1 MIVSFH
7 PIITAHKNI
16 ICAGRAPDE
25 NDLKA
30 IRSADA
36 VILPQGCYQSLYEMA
51 RANCA
56 RIFPNLDARF
66 DYPGKIGQ
74 IRLFEKF
81 SVRHPRSQT
90 FPSLSAF
97 GQGGIAIDFPLVVK
111 LNWGG
116 QGDTVFPAQNP
127 DALEI
132 VMERVAAYERSGQK
146 GFLVQEWLPGGERA
160 LRVAVIGTHLESYW
174 RVQPVEGRFGT
185 ALSKGG
191 CIDQHADPQLQ
202 AAGRSMVR
210 DFCDRTG
217 LQLAG
222 IDLIFDQRRRDR
234 GTIEPLMLE
243 INYFFGRQGLGG
255 SERYYQLFEREVD
268 IWLSFHGLRR

>member
-30 IRSADA
+30 IRAADA
-36 VILPQGCYQSLYEMA
+36 VILPQGCNQSLYEMA
-51 RANCA
+51 RAHCA
-56 RIFPNLDARF
+56 RVFPNLDARF
-66 DYPGKIGQ
+66 DHPGKIGQ
-74 IRLFEKF
+74 IHLFEKF

-90 FPSLSAF
+90 FPSLRVYA
-97 GQGGIAIDFPLVVK
+97 QRGISIDFPLIVK

-116 QGDTVFPAQNP
+116 QGDTVFPATNP
-127 DALEI
+127 DELKA
-132 VMERVAAYERSGQK
+132 VMERVAACERSGQK
-146 GFLVQEWLPGGERA
+146 GFLVQEWIPGGERA

-174 RVQPVEGRFGT
+174 RVQPVDGCFGT

-191 CIDQHADPQLQ
+191 CIDPHADPALQ
-202 AAGRSMVR
+202 TAGREMVC
-210 DFCDRTG
+210 DFSNKTG
-217 LQLAG
+217 VQLAG
-222 IDLIFDQRRRDR
+222 IDLIFDQRRRDQ
-234 GTIEPLMLE
+234 GVIESLMLE

-255 SERYYQLFEREVD
+255 SERYYQLLEREVD
-268 IWLSFHGLRR
+268 AWLGSHGLQR

>member
-25 NDLKA
+25 TDLEA

-56 RIFPNLDARF
+56 RLFPNLDVRF

-74 IRLFEKF
+74 IHLFEKF
-81 SVRHPRSQT
+81 SVPHPRSQI
-90 FPSLSAF
+90 FPSLSAYS
-97 GQGGIAIDFPLVVK
+97 QHGISIDFPLVVK

-116 QGDTVFPAQNP
+116 QGDTVFPVETP
-127 DALEI
+127 GGLES
-132 VMERVAAYERSGQK
+132 VMEQVAANERSGQM
-146 GFLVQEWLPGGERA
+146 GFLVQEWIPGAERV

-174 RVQPVEGRFGT
+174 RVQPVNGRFGT
-185 ALSKGG
+185 ALSRGG
-191 CIDQHADPQLQ
+191 CIDQHADPPLQ
-202 AAGRSMVR
+202 AAGRAMVR
-210 DFCDRTG
+210 DFCNQTG

-222 IDLIFDQRRRDR
+222 IDLIFDQRRQDQ

-243 INYFFGRQGLGG
+243 INYFFGREGLGG
-255 SERYYQLFEREVD
+255 SERYYRILEQEVD
-268 IWLSFHGLRR
+268 AWLGSHGLKR